1 MIDFSN
7 QVSFY
12 FWKIIQDSGPYNQ
25 ELLDC
30 CVTKFAEMIKYWS
43 IGLKKPF
50 FEQLATFMASSE
62 APTIPVLRLF
72 QNIISDHKD
81 REMISARASV

>member
-1 MIDFSN
+1 MYS
-7 QVSFY
+7 
-12 FWKIIQDSGPYNQ
+12 Q

-50 FEQLATFMASSE
+50 FDQLATFMASSS
-62 APTIPVLRLF
+62 APTIPVVRLF
-72 QNIISDHKD
+72 QKIISDHKD
-81 REMISARASV
+81 REMISARAAA